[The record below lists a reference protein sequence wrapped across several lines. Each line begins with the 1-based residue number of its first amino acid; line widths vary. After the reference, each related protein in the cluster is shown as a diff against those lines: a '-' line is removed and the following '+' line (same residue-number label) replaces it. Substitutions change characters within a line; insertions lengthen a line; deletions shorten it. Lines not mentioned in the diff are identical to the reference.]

1 MSPSRRVKAVRTR
14 SSKRIR
20 RTTPSTSLASPAD
33 WVWSALH
40 IARRAA
46 MADDIAHIPC
56 IQDMANIFTRM
67 LEQLQEMTRN
77 MDDFEV
83 ITNEIGVLIE
93 SVVQYAREREPMSQ
107 RFVGVCNGIL
117 SSISSMQSEME
128 EIIGSIGGLHTRS
141 AKAKIQGFLSSYQLR
156 VKCLRSDLQLLS
168 STGILSNATGFT
180 ISHAISDNHG
190 NLQINSNGMTD
201 MLADHLDADQM
212 STGRADE
219 LDMSHF
225 RKIKFGDLKAVNN
238 RWTRTR
244 RELMWNDENYE
255 KGQPVAQE
263 FTVRMGG
270 EFKTARM
277 YVGEDALQSFKND
290 VGIILR
296 QKFRQV
302 LLSSSSSL
310 IRTLALIDNFRHPHI
325 IELFGVCLSDKV
337 PTLIFHGDLRRV
349 NDDKH
354 LGVRD
359 ALHRK
364 FRLCREWQ
372 VGNNT
377 SPNRCFDAYHF
388 EVARR
393 YLKEKYHDQIILDD
407 DYVVPIKIF
416 RTNYSLHGYVDSFQH
431 LKVSIE
437 SPVESNNWDP
447 AYFDPPR
454 VTSSELKA
462 IEDGLSDGTIRDRS
476 QSDKKKFLLAIYDH
490 MFWDFQSVSPP
501 FRKPTTLISPMRRAG
516 AVRLTFDRE
525 YHFKWG
531 HWQVHPHGLNVEMSY
546 VTIENSSWTRSDRYA
561 LVAMIWCSGYFSPTL
576 PLQAPEVVFLFVQDP
591 QDVDDVFEI
600 AWFWTKDPKGSER
613 LSEGDMGAFGLCK
626 VRSSKIYVD
635 AQASRRS
642 RLWEEL
648 RIYHETFG
656 FGADSPAIPRLL
668 DLPVASVEWD
678 GSRKRFCEKQ
688 VKTAWFRIQQDG
700 TGFKRFYTIAMSD
713 LVKISAQLISK
724 PFVTQSMHLPL
735 ENCLD
740 ESVKSM
746 LKRFIF
752 IFVSRVLPL
761 CEYDLLAARF
771 PFVLALWES
780 GGRGFLGN
788 IDLTVVVQ
796 SSSEAGVRVLLAEVV
811 YKTPGSQKTRGD
823 DDDCYR
829 RERAVLLISV
839 VWPGVSAS
847 RGIEAL

>member
-1 MSPSRRVKAVRTR
+1 MSPTRRVKAVRTR

-56 IQDMANIFTRM
+56 IQDIANIFQGM
-67 LEQLQEMTRN
+67 LKQLQEMTRN

-93 SVVQYAREREPMSQ
+93 SVVQYAREHKPASQ
-107 RFVGVCNGIL
+107 RFVKVCDDIL
-117 SSISSMQSEME
+117 STISSMME
-128 EIIGSIGGLHTRS
+128 RIFGNSGGPNKRS
-141 AKAKIQGFLSSYQLR
+141 AKAKAYPDVLLPYQFTVTRLHI
-156 VKCLRSDLQLLS
+156 DLQLLSSSS
-168 STGILSNATGFT
+168 STGILSNATGVT
-180 ISHAISDNHG
+180 ISHAMLIDNHG
-190 NLQINSNGMTD
+190 SLKINNNGTTD

-219 LDMSHF
+219 LDVSH
-225 RKIKFGDLKAVNN
+225 IKYGDLQAVTEP
-238 RWTRTR
+238 WTRTR
-244 RELMWNDENYE
+244 RELVWNDENYE

-270 EFKTARM
+270 EFKMART
-277 YVGEDALQSFKND
+277 YAGEDALQSFKND

-302 LLSSSSSL
+302 LLSSSLL

-364 FRLCREWQ
+364 FRLLNTYS
-372 VGNNT
+372 VGNG
-377 SPNRCFDAYHF
+377 SC
-388 EVARR
+388 
-393 YLKEKYHDQIILDD
+393 
-407 DYVVPIKIF
+407 
-416 RTNYSLHGYVDSFQH
+416 SQH

-437 SPVESNNWDP
+437 SPIQSNNWDP

-454 VTSSELKA
+454 LSSSELKA
-462 IEDGLSDGTIRDRS
+462 VEDGLSDGTIRDRS

-490 MFWDFQSVSPP
+490 MIWDFRSVSPDSPP

-531 HWQVHPHGLNVEMSY
+531 HWQVHPHGLNVEMSR
-546 VTIENSSWTRSDRYA
+546 VTVENSSWTRFTIPKLSSKDQRGKPIIRCCSRFDAPLLYRQTLLAQAEQIMSQIKSSCTSREDMA
-561 LVAMIWCSGYFSPTL
+561 LVTSMHRTVFFQGYFSPTL

-613 LSEGDMGAFGLCK
+613 LSEAEMRAFGLRK
-626 VRSSKIYVD
+626 VRSSKIYFD
-635 AQASRRS
+635 AQAPRRS

-656 FGADSPAIPRLL
+656 FGTDSPAIPRLL

-678 GSRKRFCEKQ
+678 GNEKGPL
-688 VKTAWFRIQQDG
+688 TPWE
-700 TGFKRFYTIAMSD
+700 
-713 LVKISAQLISK
+713 LITLS
-724 PFVTQSMHLPL
+724 QA
-735 ENCLD
+735 
-740 ESVKSM
+740 
-746 LKRFIF
+746 
-752 IFVSRVLPL
+752 
-761 CEYDLLAARF
+761 EY
-771 PFVLALWES
+771 
-780 GGRGFLGN
+780 N
-788 IDLTVVVQ
+788 
-796 SSSEAGVRVLLAEVV
+796 
-811 YKTPGSQKTRGD
+811 
-823 DDDCYR
+823 
-829 RERAVLLISV
+829 RERNRSL
-839 VWPGVSAS
+839 
-847 RGIEAL
+847 